1 MRIIEVVVRP
11 NGETTVQTRG
21 FAGSDC
27 VQASKFLENALGTV
41 VNDVKTA
48 EFYGTNSQQQEIEQ

>member
-1 MRIIEVVVRP
+1 MKIIEVVVRP
-11 NGETTVQTRG
+11 DGETTVQTRG